1 MKILIIGSGGRE
13 HCLAWKIAQSPLV
26 DKIYCAPGNGGTSLI
41 ARNVDIRA
49 TDIDSL
55 LKFAQNELID
65 LTVAGSEAPLV
76 EGIVDKF
83 EKNGLKIFGPK
94 KELAL
99 LEGSKIF
106 AKEVMKRY
114 GIFTAEFE
122 VFDNLPKAREY
133 IEKKGAPIVVKA
145 DGLAAGKGVI
155 VAKSIEEAQQAIEII
170 MCERKFGAS
179 GDRVIIEDCLQGE
192 EVSIMVFTDGENIVP
207 LVSSQDHKRV
217 FDGDR
222 GSNTGGMGAYAPAA
236 IVTNVVFEKIIKNIF
251 KPLIEGLKKE
261 GKIYKGVLYAGLMIK
276 DGEPYVLEFNV
287 RFGDPEIQAILPKLN
302 SDLMD
307 VMLKTIDGRL
317 ESVELEWDERF
328 CLCVVLASG
337 GYPGNYEKGKK
348 ITGLEKLENMEDIFL
363 FHAGTKQ
370 TPNSELRTPNF
381 VTNGGRV
388 LNVVGLG
395 STIEETQ
402 GKVYKAIENIN
413 FENMHYRRDIGDK
426 ALKCCAEKY

>member
-381 VTNGGRV
+381 
-388 LNVVGLG
+388 
-395 STIEETQ
+395 
-402 GKVYKAIENIN
+402 
-413 FENMHYRRDIGDK
+413 
-426 ALKCCAEKY
+426 